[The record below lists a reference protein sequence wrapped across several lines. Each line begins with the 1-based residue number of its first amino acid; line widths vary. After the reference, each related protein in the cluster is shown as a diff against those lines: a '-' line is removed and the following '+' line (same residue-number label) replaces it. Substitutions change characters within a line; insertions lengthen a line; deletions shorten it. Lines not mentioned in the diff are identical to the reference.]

1 MTFENTYLLN
11 RGGLHV
17 RFSLFFFCIYSPC
30 NATLL
35 PLMHLITISPNTMK
49 LEYTILEYLI
59 ERDDG
64 RFVELTTVHE
74 DYDSLMG
81 AVEELK
87 GKNLIVVED
96 AGRDFSR
103 FGISN
108 DRPKSVKAKMK
119 LNGRAYF
126 HSIKG
131 IEQIKKELRGRR
143 RNRWNLTHFL
153 SL

>member
-1 MTFENTYLLN
+1 
-11 RGGLHV
+11 
-17 RFSLFFFCIYSPC
+17 
-30 NATLL
+30 
-35 PLMHLITISPNTMK
+35 MK
-49 LEYTILEYLI
+49 LEYTILEYLS

-64 RFVELTTVHE
+64 RFVELAAVHE
-74 DYDSLMG
+74 DYDSLMS
-81 AVEELK
+81 ALDELK

-108 DRPKSVKAKMK
+108 NRPKSVKAKIK

-126 HSIKG
+126 HSLKG
-131 IEQIKKELRGRR
+131 IEQIKKELRGRS

-153 SL
+153 SF

>member
-1 MTFENTYLLN
+1 
-11 RGGLHV
+11 
-17 RFSLFFFCIYSPC
+17 
-30 NATLL
+30 
-35 PLMHLITISPNTMK
+35 MK
-49 LEYTILEYLI
+49 LEYTILEYLS

-64 RFVELTTVHE
+64 GFVDPTFVHA
-74 DYDSLMG
+74 DYSSLMD

-96 AGRDFSR
+96 AGRDFAA

-108 DRPKSVKAKMK
+108 DRPKSIKAKMK

-126 HSIKG
+126 HSLKG

>member
-1 MTFENTYLLN
+1 
-11 RGGLHV
+11 
-17 RFSLFFFCIYSPC
+17 
-30 NATLL
+30 
-35 PLMHLITISPNTMK
+35 MK
-49 LEYTILEYLI
+49 LEYTILEYLS

-64 RFVELTTVHE
+64 GFVDLTFVHE
-74 DYDSLMG
+74 DYSTLME

-96 AGRDFSR
+96 AGRDFAA

-108 DRPKSVKAKMK
+108 DRPKSLKAKMK

-126 HSIKG
+126 HSLKG

-143 RNRWNLTHFL
+143 RNRWNLTHFF

>member
-1 MTFENTYLLN
+1 
-11 RGGLHV
+11 
-17 RFSLFFFCIYSPC
+17 
-30 NATLL
+30 
-35 PLMHLITISPNTMK
+35 MK
-49 LEYTILEYLI
+49 LEYTILKYLS

-64 RFVELTTVHE
+64 RFVELAAVHE
-74 DYDSLMG
+74 DYNSLMK
-81 AVEELK
+81 AVDELK
-87 GKNLIVVED
+87 GRNLIVVED

-119 LNGRAYF
+119 LNGRAYY
-126 HSIKG
+126 HSMKG
-131 IEQIKKELRGRR
+131 IEQIKQELRGRR

>member
-1 MTFENTYLLN
+1 
-11 RGGLHV
+11 
-17 RFSLFFFCIYSPC
+17 
-30 NATLL
+30 
-35 PLMHLITISPNTMK
+35 MK
-49 LEYTILEYLI
+49 LEYTILEYLS

-64 RFVELTTVHE
+64 SFVELASVHE
-74 DYDSLMG
+74 DYGSLME
-81 AVEELK
+81 ALDELK

-96 AGRDFSR
+96 SGRDFAR

-126 HSIKG
+126 HSLKG
-131 IEQIKKELRGRR
+131 IEQIKKEFRGRR

-153 SL
+153 SF

>member
-1 MTFENTYLLN
+1 MRFFLL
-11 RGGLHV
+11 V
-17 RFSLFFFCIYSPC
+17 
-30 NATLL
+30 NATLGFL
-35 PLMHLITISPNTMK
+35 LHLITQSPNTMK
-49 LEYTILEYLI
+49 LEYTILEYLS

-64 RFVELTTVHE
+64 GFVDLTFVHE
-74 DYDSLMG
+74 DYSSLMD

-96 AGRDFSR
+96 AGRDFAA

-108 DRPKSVKAKMK
+108 DRPKSIKAKMK

-126 HSIKG
+126 HSLKG

>member
-1 MTFENTYLLN
+1 
-11 RGGLHV
+11 
-17 RFSLFFFCIYSPC
+17 
-30 NATLL
+30 
-35 PLMHLITISPNTMK
+35 MK
-49 LEYTILEYLI
+49 LEYTILEYLS

-64 RFVELTTVHE
+64 SFVDVTFMHE
-74 DYDSLMG
+74 DYSSLMD

-87 GKNLIVVED
+87 GRNLIVVED
-96 AGRDFSR
+96 AGRDFAR

-108 DRPKSVKAKMK
+108 DRPKSVKAKIK

-126 HSIKG
+126 HSLKG

-153 SL
+153 SF

>member
-1 MTFENTYLLN
+1 
-11 RGGLHV
+11 
-17 RFSLFFFCIYSPC
+17 
-30 NATLL
+30 
-35 PLMHLITISPNTMK
+35 MK
-49 LEYTILEYLI
+49 LEYTILEYLS

-64 RFVELTTVHE
+64 SFVDVTFMHE
-74 DYDSLMG
+74 DYRSLMD

-87 GKNLIVVED
+87 GRNLIVVED
-96 AGRDFSR
+96 AGRDFAR

-108 DRPKSVKAKMK
+108 DRPKSVKAKIK

-126 HSIKG
+126 HSLKG

-153 SL
+153 CF